1 MCLAIPM
8 RLIER
13 RELDGTVE
21 LRGVTRGVS
30 LMLFPEA
37 ELGDHLLV
45 HAGYAIGRIDEEEA
59 RLTLELLDQVTAHD
73 EATGGGAWSD
83 SPYDVL
89 TDGWVIGAIV
99 LLLVVEVFADKVPM
113 IDHVNDLVGTVVRP
127 AAGAVLFAATMTG
140 AVSDIDPRVA
150 LVAGALAAGVAHGAK
165 ATARPVVTATTGGIG
180 NPVVSTIEDV
190 AALITSLV
198 AILAPVLLA
207 VALVLFVILVI
218 YVGGRRRTTGAR
230 A

>member
-83 SPYDVL
+83 SPY
-89 TDGWVIGAIV
+89 GGS
-99 LLLVVEVFADKVPM
+99 
-113 IDHVNDLVGTVVRP
+113 GT
-127 AAGAVLFAATMTG
+127 G
-140 AVSDIDPRVA
+140 PRGPSA
-150 LVAGALAAGVAHGAK
+150 
-165 ATARPVVTATTGGIG
+165 
-180 NPVVSTIEDV
+180 
-190 AALITSLV
+190 
-198 AILAPVLLA
+198 
-207 VALVLFVILVI
+207 
-218 YVGGRRRTTGAR
+218 
-230 A
+230 

>member
-21 LRGVTRGVS
+21 LRGVTRAVS

-73 EATGGGAWSD
+73 EATGAGEWSD
-83 SPYDVL
+83 SPYD
-89 TDGWVIGAIV
+89 
-99 LLLVVEVFADKVPM
+99 
-113 IDHVNDLVGTVVRP
+113 
-127 AAGAVLFAATMTG
+127 
-140 AVSDIDPRVA
+140 
-150 LVAGALAAGVAHGAK
+150 
-165 ATARPVVTATTGGIG
+165 
-180 NPVVSTIEDV
+180 
-190 AALITSLV
+190 
-198 AILAPVLLA
+198 
-207 VALVLFVILVI
+207 
-218 YVGGRRRTTGAR
+218 GGRTEPRGPTA
-230 A
+230 